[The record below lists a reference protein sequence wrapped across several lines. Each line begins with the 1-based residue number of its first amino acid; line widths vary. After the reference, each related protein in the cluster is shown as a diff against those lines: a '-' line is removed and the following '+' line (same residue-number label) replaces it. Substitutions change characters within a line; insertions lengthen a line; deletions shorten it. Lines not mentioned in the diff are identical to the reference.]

1 MEPPSASL
9 TPLFPPA
16 TGSGRA
22 GWFQKEQGIIFW
34 VLLIQTQDET
44 ATASF
49 HSALCKGKEGTKAA
63 FLTPPQ
69 VVYWM
74 RLTLLGTTCLH
85 TNPSLVKHL
94 H

>member
-16 TGSGRA
+16 TGSGHA

-44 ATASF
+44 ATAKVF
-49 HSALCKGKEGTKAA
+49 TQLFVKGRKGQKQR
-63 FLTPPQ
+63 FLHPHK
-69 VVYWM
+69 
-74 RLTLLGTTCLH
+74 LFIG
-85 TNPSLVKHL
+85 
-94 H
+94 